1 MGMRKLTVGLAAI
14 LAVAFAAPA
23 FAQDN
28 VSGLGSGETAAG
40 TISVSHSANNN
51 YFSKRLQCSDPT
63 LTSTVISASVVD
75 CCIAGDIWQ
84 LNLSKGTKASLYRH
98 VANVAQFTPGAA
110 AFGPGVPSP
119 AASIGTAVKKVDVI
133 TTSGNSAPGGLP
145 AGLSTTISTNGG
157 GPSCAVKGL
166 VNGS

>member
-1 MGMRKLTVGLAAI
+1 MRKYLVLGLGAMF
-14 LAVAFAAPA
+14 AVALATPT

-40 TISVSHSANNN
+40 TIAVAHTANNN

-63 LTSTVISASVVD
+63 LTSTVISATVTD

-110 AFGPGVPSP
+110 SFAPGVPSP
-119 AASIGTAVKKVDVI
+119 AASIGGAVKKVDVI

-145 AGLSTTISTNGG
+145 AGLTTTISTNGG
-157 GPSCAVKGL
+157 GPACAIKGL